1 MQIIEIV
8 LLSVGVSLDTFAVS
22 LAKGMESRKLS
33 KTIMVCSL
41 WFCIFQFI
49 MPIAGYYAFKNINSY
64 IESFD
69 HWIAFGLFLILGI
82 NMIKESFSKSEP
94 KSDLGLKSM
103 LSLSLA
109 TSIDS
114 LMLGI
119 TFSLLEYDIFVST
132 TVIVLCTLLSVVL
145 GAVIGFKFGTKY
157 KKISN
162 ILGGI
167 ILILMGIKVLIE
179 HIAF

>member
-1 MQIIEIV
+1 MNYIEIL
-8 LLSVGVSLDTFAVS
+8 LLSTSVSLDTFAVS
-22 LAKGMESRKLS
+22 LCKGMEAKNLS
-33 KTIMVCSL
+33 KTIIVCSI
-41 WFCIFQFI
+41 WFCAFQLI
-49 MPIAGYYAFKNINSY
+49 MPLAGYFAFKNINTY

-82 NMIKESFSKSEP
+82 NMIKESFSKNKP
-94 KSDLGLKSM
+94 TADLNFKTM
-103 LSLSLA
+103 FTLSLA

-119 TFSLLEYDIFVST
+119 TLSLLEFSIFPST
-132 TVIVLCTLLSVVL
+132 AIIVCCTLISVV
-145 GAVIGFKFGTKY
+145 IGSIIGYKFGTKY

-162 ILGGI
+162 IIGGI

-179 HIAF
+179 HLL